1 MKSFKKNKQFNKLF
15 RMLAKKLK
23 NKKKLHYL
31 TSKQNFCSIKS
42 PPNLPASTESNFAD
56 STI

>member
-1 MKSFKKNKQFNKLF
+1 
-15 RMLAKKLK
+15 MLAKKLK

-42 PPNLPASTESNFAD
+42 PPNLPAITESNFAD